1 MALAPATGAILEDRH
16 SRHGY
21 SGQGLSF
28 LAKDTIK
35 LTLTP
40 LVYPQSLPESEVA
53 FLHSHHGL
61 SPRVLGKG
69 LTVDSTFLVSPGG
82 RRKEHEG

>member
-1 MALAPATGAILEDRH
+1 MQYWRTGTLGKVIV
-16 SRHGY
+16 GK
-21 SGQGLSF
+21 GFSF

-35 LTLTP
+35 LNP
-40 LVYPQSLPESEVA
+40 DPSSFYPQSLLESEVA

-82 RRKEHEG
+82 RKEREG